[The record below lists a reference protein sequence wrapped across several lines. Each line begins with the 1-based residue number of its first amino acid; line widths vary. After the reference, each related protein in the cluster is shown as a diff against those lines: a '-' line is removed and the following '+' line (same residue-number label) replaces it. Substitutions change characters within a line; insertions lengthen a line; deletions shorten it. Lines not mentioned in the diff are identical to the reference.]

1 VPSYTVGYIDV
12 YRNGVRLVS
21 TDFTATTGT
30 TVVLN
35 NACTV
40 GDAVVTESFYVSS
53 VLNAIPATAG
63 AVAGSYLAGGAVTL
77 TTQVTGILPVANGG
91 TGLSA
96 GGPAFSAYRGSSN
109 QNVSTGTWTK
119 AQLNT
124 EDFDTASAFDSTTN
138 YRFTPLIAGYY
149 QINGSISPDSTSAF
163 GNGVQ
168 AAIYKN
174 GTLYRVG
181 SSYNISATLAS
192 TPTVTTVVYL
202 NGSTDYVELYG
213 YFVGGSGMQF
223 ATTNNSTSLSGCLV
237 RAA

>member
-1 VPSYTVGYIDV
+1 MPLILDGIT
-12 YRNGVRLVS
+12 GV
-21 TDFTATTGT
+21 TF
-30 TVVLN
+30 
-35 NACTV
+35 
-40 GDAVVTESFYVSS
+40 
-53 VLNAIPATAG
+53 PAGGLGNPAG
-63 AVAGSYLAGGAVTL
+63 AVAGLTDTQTL
-77 TTQVTGILPVANGG
+77 TNKTINASQLVDASVTQAKLGTNVAGN
-91 TGLSA
+91 
-96 GGPAFSAYRGSSN
+96 GPAFSAYRGSSN
-109 QNVSTGTWTK
+109 QNVSSNTWTK

-124 EDFDTASAFDSTTN
+124 EDFDTANAFDSTTN
-138 YRFTPLIAGYY
+138 YRFTPTVAGYY

-163 GNGVQ
+163 GTGVQ

-181 SSYNISATLAS
+181 SSYNLSATLAS
-192 TPTVTTVVYL
+192 APTVTTVVYL

>member
-1 VPSYTVGYIDV
+1 MSQVIIAGDTSGTITLQAPA
-12 YRNGVRLVS
+12 VS
-21 TDFTATTGT
+21 GSTTITLPAATGT
-30 TVVLN
+30 MM
-35 NACTV
+35 
-40 GDAVVTESFYVSS
+40 VSG
-53 VLNAIPATAG
+53 NM
-63 AVAGSYLAGGAVTL
+63 
-77 TTQVTGILPVANGG
+77 
-91 TGLSA
+91 
-96 GGPAFSAYRGSSN
+96 PAFSAYRGSSN
-109 QNVSTGTWTK
+109 QSVSSNTWTK

-124 EDFDTASAFDSTTN
+124 EDFDTANAFDSSTN
-138 YRFTPLIAGYY
+138 YRFTPTVAGYY

-163 GNGVQ
+163 GTGVQ

-174 GTLYRVG
+174 GTVYRVG

-192 TPTVTTVVYL
+192 TPIVTTVVYL